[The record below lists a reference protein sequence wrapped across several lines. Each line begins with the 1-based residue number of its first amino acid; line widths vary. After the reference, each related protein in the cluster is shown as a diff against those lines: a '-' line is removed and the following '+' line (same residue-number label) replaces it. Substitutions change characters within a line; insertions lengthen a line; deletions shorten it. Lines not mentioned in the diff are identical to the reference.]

1 MLRANQAVRLGLR
14 AASRNAE
21 LSFAKALINQGGNLI
36 ALLPIALAAAL
47 IAALARGDAL
57 RSALL
62 AARALAALRWPV
74 LGGIAAALS
83 IALAASLLFWAG
95 AVPLLAADAELNR
108 RPPPGNFALLVSRG
122 AARTLVAGI
131 LGWGISIL
139 FTLACDAAVI
149 FAIPAVLLRPS
160 PGLFA
165 AAALAGAVA
174 VTGTFLL
181 DALARLIM
189 VRAAAFGDSA
199 TPAFARAVSLLGARL
214 GAVAVT
220 GSFLLDALARLIMVR
235 AAAFG
240 DSATPAFARAV
251 SLLGA
256 RLGASAVI
264 TVVFVAL
271 ELIVGAVAA
280 SLTGLLSAGS
290 FNPRDQVLALA
301 PHAAIALAAAAVF
314 GWLEVGRMG
323 AFAALAA
330 DAEGLIAP
338 EAPPEPPPRAELVVE
353 ALPADEA

>member
-21 LSFAKALINQGGNLI
+21 LSFVKALINQGGNLL
-36 ALLPIALAAAL
+36 ALLPIAFAAIL
-47 IAALARGDAL
+47 IAARARGDAL

-62 AARALAALRWPV
+62 AARALAGLGWPV

-108 RPPPGNFALLVSRG
+108 RPPPGNFAVLVSRG
-122 AARTLVAGI
+122 AARTLAAGI

-160 PGLFA
+160 PALFA

-199 TPAFARAVSLLGARL
+199 TPAFARAA
-214 GAVAVT
+214 
-220 GSFLLDALARLIMVR
+220 
-235 AAAFG
+235 
-240 DSATPAFARAV
+240 

-271 ELIVGAVAA
+271 ELVVAAVAA
-280 SLTGLLSAGS
+280 SLNGLLPAAAL
-290 FNPRDQVLALA
+290 NPTAPVVSVA
-301 PHAAIALAAAAVF
+301 PHAAN
-314 GWLEVGRMG
+314 
-323 AFAALAA
+323 
-330 DAEGLIAP
+330 
-338 EAPPEPPPRAELVVE
+338 
-353 ALPADEA
+353 